1 MIKVII
7 LAAGIGSRLG
17 QNIPKAMVELGE
29 GLTILDLQ
37 VKFLREKLELD
48 DVIVVVGYKKELIME
63 RYPDLS
69 YVYNSR
75 YRDTNT
81 SKSLLGGL
89 KTVGKRS
96 DVIWLNGDVVFE
108 PRILELVREK
118 LDDNLI
124 CVNNSEISEEE
135 VKYTLDHGGFILE
148 ISKEVRDA
156 LGEAVGINFIKKEY
170 LDVLISSLEE
180 CQDQDYF
187 EKGVEMALS
196 RGVKFKPLDIED
208 NFCVEVD
215 FPEDLKQ
222 AKKFVEELKTA

>member
-1 MIKVII
+1 M
-7 LAAGIGSRLG
+7 G

-48 DVIVVVGYKKELIME
+48 DIIVVVGYKKELIME

-75 YRDTNT
+75 YMDTNT
-81 SKSLLGGL
+81 SKSLLEGF

-96 DVIWLNGDVVFE
+96 DIIWLNGDVVFE

-118 LDDNLI
+118 LDDNMV

-135 VKYTLDHGGFILE
+135 VKYTLDHDGFILE
-148 ISKEVRDA
+148 ISKEVQDA
-156 LGEAVGINFIKKEY
+156 RGEAVGINFIKKEY

-187 EKGVEMALS
+187 EKGIEMALG
-196 RGVKFKPLDIED
+196 RGVKFRPLNIED

-222 AKKFVEELKTA
+222 AKKFVEGLKTA